1 MFIQDL
7 NTKKIKRYNPKPG
20 DMLLLH
26 KGQGTISYGLNPV
39 SNKNPKIGSYKI
51 WRYIQFELDKN
62 NGNCQGDAE
71 CVSNF
76 NIASE
81 FAAFFEGHAFSFNS
95 NGQLVASYKGCAEI
109 LTDSIA

>member
-51 WRYIQFELDKN
+51 IWNERWPDDKVQINKLLNASKTSTKDELELFKTL
-62 NGNCQGDAE
+62 AE
-71 CVSNF
+71 F
-76 NIASE
+76 FAS
-81 FAAFFEGHAFSFNS
+81 GHGMHGVRIDEKSRITYAV
-95 NGQLVASYKGCAEI
+95 LEK
-109 LTDSIA
+109 L